1 VAAKFWIRAGAL
13 LVLAALLV
21 LPESGW
27 AQGLPM
33 VTASQGPRGTQ
44 YSITLQL
51 LALMTVL
58 TLLPSLLLMMTSF
71 VRIIIV
77 MSLLRQALGT
87 GQTRPIWCWW
97 AWPCSCR
104 FLSCSRCSPTSIKTQ
119 SCPS

>member
-1 VAAKFWIRAGAL
+1 VAAKFWIRASAL

-21 LPESGW
+21 LPETGW

-58 TLLPSLLLMMTSF
+58 TLLPSFSVISNAPRSPRIAATSA
-71 VRIIIV
+71 R
-77 MSLLRQALGT
+77 
-87 GQTRPIWCWW
+87 
-97 AWPCSCR
+97 
-104 FLSCSRCSPTSIKTQ
+104 
-119 SCPS
+119 